1 MRANRMQ
8 LIFIWGGA
16 ASGKLTVGK
25 ELARLTS
32 LPLFHNHLVV
42 DALLERLEFG
52 DPEFVRLREQMWMAG
67 FETAASQHRSMIFTF
82 APEPSVPEGFTER
95 VETLVAAH
103 GGTLR
108 YVRLVLSEAE
118 QEARI
123 ANESRTHFR
132 KLVSLNKLRE
142 LRPSFQELEAGMP
155 AADLVIDTEQ
165 DDPETSARRI
175 AAAFKLAVLSGA
187 T

>member
-1 MRANRMQ
+1 MQ

-16 ASGKLTVGK
+16 ASGKLTVAT
-25 ELARLTS
+25 ELARLTA

-52 DPEFVRLREQMWMAG
+52 EPEFIRLREHMWMAA
-67 FETAASQHRSMIFTF
+67 FEMAAKQSRSLIFTF
-82 APEPSVPEGFTER
+82 APEPTVPDGFTDR
-95 VETLVAAH
+95 VEDLIARS
-103 GGTLR
+103 GGKVR
-108 YVRLVLSEAE
+108 YVRLVVAEDE

-123 ANESRTHFR
+123 ANESRSAFR
-132 KLVSLNKLRE
+132 KLTSLEQLRE
-142 LRPSFQELEAGMP
+142 LRPRFRESEAAMP
-155 AADLVIDTEQ
+155 PADLVIDTGQ

-175 AAAFKLAVLSGA
+175 ASAFGLAAASGA

>member
-1 MRANRMQ
+1 MQ

-16 ASGKLTVGK
+16 ASGKLTVAR

-52 DPEFVRLREQMWMAG
+52 EPEFVRLREHMWMAA
-67 FETAASQHRSMIFTF
+67 FETAAKQDRSLIFTF
-82 APEPSVPEGFTER
+82 APEPTVPEGFTDR
-95 VETLVAAH
+95 VEALIEGV
-103 GGTLR
+103 GGKVR

-118 QEARI
+118 QEKRI
-123 ANESRTHFR
+123 ANASRGEFR
-132 KLVSLNKLRE
+132 KLVSRDQLRE
-142 LRPSFQELEAGMP
+142 LRSGFLDAEAAMP
-155 AADLVIDTEQ
+155 PANLVIDTEQ

-175 AAAFKLAVLSGA
+175 ASAFGLAVLSGA

>member
-1 MRANRMQ
+1 MQ

-16 ASGKLTVGK
+16 ASGKLTVAK

-52 DPEFVRLREQMWMAG
+52 EPEFVRLREHMWMAA
-67 FETAASQHRSMIFTF
+67 FETAAKQDRSLIFTF
-82 APEPSVPEGFTER
+82 APEPTIPEGFTDR
-95 VETLVAAH
+95 VEAIIARF
-103 GGTLR
+103 GGRVR
-108 YVRLVLSEAE
+108 YARLVVSEAV
-118 QEARI
+118 QESRI
-123 ANESRTHFR
+123 ADESRKAFR
-132 KLVSLNKLRE
+132 KLASLEQLRE
-142 LRPSFQELEAGMP
+142 LRPQFLESEAAMPPAELV
-155 AADLVIDTEQ
+155 LDTEQ

-175 AAAFKLAVLSGA
+175 ASAFGLAVLSGA

>member
-1 MRANRMQ
+1 MQ

-16 ASGKLTVGK
+16 ASGKLTVAK

-52 DPEFVRLREQMWMAG
+52 EPEFVRLREQMWMAG
-67 FETAASQHRSMIFTF
+67 FETAASQNRSLIFTF
-82 APEPSVPEGFTER
+82 APEPSVPEGFTDR
-95 VETLVAAH
+95 VEALIEGF
-103 GGTLR
+103 GGKVR

-118 QEARI
+118 QEKRI
-123 ANESRTHFR
+123 ANPNRAEFK
-132 KLVSLNKLRE
+132 KLVSLDKLRE
-142 LRPSFQELEAGMP
+142 LRPDFLDTEADMPP
-155 AADLVIDTEQ
+155 AALVLDTEQ

-175 AAAFKLAVLSGA
+175 ASAFGLTVLSGA

>member
-1 MRANRMQ
+1 MQ

-16 ASGKLTVGK
+16 ASGKLTVAK

-52 DPEFVRLREQMWMAG
+52 EPDFVRLREQMWMAG
-67 FETAASQHRSMIFTF
+67 FETAASQNRSLIFTF
-82 APEPSVPEGFTER
+82 APEPTVPAGFTDR
-95 VETLVAAH
+95 VEALIESF
-103 GGTLR
+103 GGKVR

-118 QEARI
+118 QEKRI
-123 ANESRTHFR
+123 ANPSRAEFK
-132 KLVSLNKLRE
+132 KLVSRDLLRE
-142 LRPSFQELEAGMP
+142 LRPEFLDAEAAMPP
-155 AADLVIDTEQ
+155 AALVLDTEQ

-175 AAAFKLAVLSGA
+175 ASAFGLASLSD
-187 T
+187 TN

>member
-1 MRANRMQ
+1 MQ

-16 ASGKLTVGK
+16 ASGKLTVAK

-52 DPEFVRLREQMWMAG
+52 EPEFVRLREQMWMAG
-67 FETAASQHRSMIFTF
+67 FETAASQRRSLIFTF
-82 APEPSVPEGFTER
+82 APEPTVPDGFIER
-95 VETLVAAH
+95 VEELVNAH
-103 GGTLR
+103 GGAVR
-108 YVRLVLSEAE
+108 YVRLVLSEAAQE
-118 QEARI
+118 QRI
-123 ANESRTHFR
+123 ANESRAEFR
-132 KLVSLNKLRE
+132 KLNSLEMLRE
-142 LRPSFQELEAGMP
+142 LRPNFLQSEAAMP

-175 AAAFKLAVLSGA
+175 AATFGLVVLSRA